1 MQSGAAA
8 LLRTASGAGWRL
20 RSAGGALQLQD
31 SVYFGDRGTLQ
42 RCQQL
47 VLSTPVASVR
57 VDGALTIKWALRR
70 EERRAG

>member
-8 LLRTASGAGWRL
+8 LLRTASGNGWRL
-20 RSAGGALQLQD
+20 RSAGGALQLHD

-47 VLSTPVASVR
+47 VLTTPTASVR
-57 VDGALTIKWALRR
+57 QDGALAIKWALRR
-70 EERRAG
+70 EDRRPA